1 MASASIID
9 DGVLQKVCDVL
20 GETASGLTGSE
31 IGQLLAH
38 CRIED
43 PHSTLTK
50 RRRLF
55 EALRTRQA
63 ADGSWNCVIA
73 FVKQAMAPVGY
84 VDDRE
89 LFEHR
94 REGLNAAL
102 GFAGLELRVTGE
114 IALRTTTTTL
124 SEVAR
129 RRRHLFEEMTRRG
142 VHAEVLAYCREE
154 LLAGDC
160 FDMTFEATKGLMQ
173 RIRDMTG
180 VTGDGAPLVTAAF
193 APGQSGQPKVAFNSL
208 RTETE
213 LSEQKGLVNLIVG
226 LYGTFRNPTGHAP
239 KVRWHVS
246 ESDALDLLTILSFV
260 HRRLDHA
267 VVLPWQ
273 PRD

>member
-1 MASASIID
+1 LASAGVFD

-20 GETASGLTGSE
+20 GETASGLTGGE
-31 IGQLLAH
+31 IGQLLAR
-38 CRIED
+38 CRIDD
-43 PHSTLTK
+43 PHPTLTK
-50 RRRLF
+50 RHRLY
-55 EALRTRQA
+55 EALRARQA
-63 ADGSWNCVIA
+63 TDGSRNSVIA
-73 FVKQAMAPVGY
+73 FVKQAMAPVRY
-84 VDDRE
+84 VDNRE

-102 GFAGLELRVTGE
+102 GFAGLELRATGE
-114 IALRTTTTTL
+114 IAGRTTTTTL

-142 VHAEVLAYCREE
+142 IHAEVLAYCREE

-180 VTGDGAPLVTAAF
+180 LTGDGAPLVTAAF
-193 APGQSGQPKVAFNSL
+193 APGQTGQSMVAFNSL

-213 LSEQKGLVNLIVG
+213 LSEQKGLVNLMIG
-226 LYGTFRNPTGHAP
+226 LYGTFRNPAGHAP

-246 ESDALDLLTILSFV
+246 EIDALDLLTTLSFV
-260 HRRLDHA
+260 PRRLDHA
-267 VVLPWQ
+267 VVVP
-273 PRD
+273 

>member
-1 MASASIID
+1 LASAGVFD

-20 GETASGLTGSE
+20 GETASGLTGGE
-31 IGQLLAH
+31 IGQLLAR
-38 CRIED
+38 CRIDD
-43 PHSTLTK
+43 PHPTLTK
-50 RRRLF
+50 RHRLY
-55 EALRTRQA
+55 EALRARQA
-63 ADGSWNCVIA
+63 TDGSRNSVIA
-73 FVKQAMAPVGY
+73 VKQAMAPVRY
-84 VDDRE
+84 VNNRE

-102 GFAGLELRVTGE
+102 GFAGLELRATGE
-114 IALRTTTTTL
+114 IAGRTTTTTL

-142 VHAEVLAYCREE
+142 IHAEVLAYCREE

-180 VTGDGAPLVTAAF
+180 LTGDGAPLVTAAF
-193 APGQSGQPKVAFNSL
+193 APGQTGQSMVAFNSL

-213 LSEQKGLVNLIVG
+213 LSEQKGLVNLMIG
-226 LYGTFRNPTGHAP
+226 LYGTFRNPAGHAP

-246 ESDALDLLTILSFV
+246 EIDALDLLTTLSFV

-267 VVLPWQ
+267 VVVP
-273 PRD
+273 